1 MDYNEKKTYRK
12 GLFTG
17 LIIAFA
23 ITCILMT
30 AILLFVYRSSE
41 VLTPRAKAKVAA
53 LSSFIQDNYIDDV
66 DVSALQEGLYKGLV
80 DGLGDEYSKYYSPA
94 EAETFKSYVTGEFCG
109 LGAVLTVNEAGE
121 VVVLKVYDGSSAQE
135 IGLERGDVIVAAD
148 DKFASSME
156 LSEFTTFTKGE
167 EGSSF
172 TLTYRHG
179 EETRQ
184 TKVTRKK
191 VTIPSVSHKM
201 LEGGIGYIE
210 ISEFSN
216 NTYSEYMK
224 AIEDLKAQGARGIIF
239 DLRFNGGGLVDSAV
253 NVLDEILP
261 KCKIVSL
268 QIKNQPDTV
277 FESDDEKKL
286 DMPIAVL
293 VSGRTASA
301 AEIFA
306 AAIKDNN
313 YGTLIGYKT
322 FGKGVVQS
330 SSSLQDGSVISVTS
344 GKYYTPNGESIH
356 KKGIEPDI
364 QLEFDYLG
372 NDLGGYNEMYD
383 NQVLRAIEVINS
395 KL

>member
-1 MDYNEKKTYRK
+1 MDYNEKNIYRK
-12 GLFTG
+12 GLLTG
-17 LIIAFA
+17 LIIALTIA
-23 ITCILMT
+23 CILMT

-41 VLTPRAKAKVAA
+41 VLTPRVKAKVAA
-53 LSSFIQDNYIDDV
+53 LSNYIQNNYIDDV

-80 DGLGDEYSKYYSPA
+80 EGLGDEYSKYYSPE
-94 EAETFKSYVTGEFCG
+94 EAEEFKSDVTGEFCG
-109 LGAVLTVNEAGE
+109 MGAVLTVNDAGE
-121 VVVLKVYDGSSAQE
+121 VVVLKVYEGSSAQE
-135 IGLERGDVIVAAD
+135 IGLKRGDIIVAAD

-156 LSEFTTFTKGE
+156 LSEFTQFTKGE
-167 EGSSF
+167 EGTSF
-172 TLTYRHG
+172 TLTYRRG
-179 EETRQ
+179 DETMQ

-201 LEGGIGYIE
+201 LDGNIGYIE

-224 AIEDLKAQGARGIIF
+224 AVNELKAQGARGMIF

-253 NVLDEILP
+253 NILDEILP

-277 FESDDEKKL
+277 YESDDEKKL

-306 AAIKDNN
+306 GAIKDNN

-330 SSSLQDGSVISVTS
+330 SSTLKDGSVVSVTS
-344 GKYYTPNGESIH
+344 GKYYTPSGECIH

-372 NDLGGYNEMYD
+372 DNMGEYNEMYD
-383 NQVLRAIEVINS
+383 NQVRKAIEVINS
-395 KL
+395 KQ